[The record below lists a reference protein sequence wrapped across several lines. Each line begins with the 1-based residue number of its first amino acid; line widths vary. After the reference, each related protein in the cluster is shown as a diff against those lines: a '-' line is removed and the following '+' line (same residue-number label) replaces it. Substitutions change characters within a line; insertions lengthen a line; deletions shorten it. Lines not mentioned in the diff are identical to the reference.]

1 MADTHAQS
9 LSSPET
15 FWADEATRLTWTTP
29 PKTIL
34 QTHPPAEGQPPK
46 YSWFPDGELSASYNL
61 VTRHVLDGRG
71 ADTAIFWDSPVAGEK
86 RRISYAELQ
95 EEMELLADVLRNL
108 GVKIR
113 DRVLVYSRSMPFL
126 QGRGY

>member
-1 MADTHAQS
+1 M
-9 LSSPET
+9 
-15 FWADEATRLTWTTP
+15 
-29 PKTIL
+29 
-34 QTHPPAEGQPPK
+34 
-46 YSWFPDGELSASYNL
+46 
-61 VTRHVLDGRG
+61 LDGRG
-71 ADTAIFWDSPVAGEK
+71 ADTAIFWDSPVVGEK

-108 GVKIR
+108 GVKIG

>member
-1 MADTHAQS
+1 
-9 LSSPET
+9 
-15 FWADEATRLTWTTP
+15 
-29 PKTIL
+29 
-34 QTHPPAEGQPPK
+34 
-46 YSWFPDGELSASYNL
+46 
-61 VTRHVLDGRG
+61 VLDGRG

-108 GVKIR
+108 GVKVG